1 MPIVSKYY
9 FKVVLDFN
17 NYDNDNNNNT
27 NTNNNN
33 TNNNNDD
40 KFSYFHC
47 KQARSGKE
55 DVGKL
60 YAAHSEEYS
69 TDGSI
74 EFP

>member
-1 MPIVSKYY
+1 MPLVSKYY

-27 NTNNNN
+27 NNNNTNTNNNNAN

-47 KQARSGKE
+47 KLARSGKQARSGC
-55 DVGKL
+55 GK
-60 YAAHSEEYS
+60 
-69 TDGSI
+69 TIRGT
-74 EFP
+74 

>member
-1 MPIVSKYY
+1 MLIVSKYY

-17 NYDNDNNNNT
+17 NYDNNNSDNNNNS
-27 NTNNNN
+27 
-33 TNNNNDD
+33 NNNNDD
-40 KFSYFHC
+40 NKFSYFHC

-60 YAAHSEEYS
+60 YAARSEEYYS

-74 EFP
+74 EFS

>member
-33 TNNNNDD
+33 TNTNNNNDD

-47 KQARSGKE
+47 KQARSDKQARSGCGKTIR
-55 DVGKL
+55 G
-60 YAAHSEEYS
+60 
-69 TDGSI
+69 T
-74 EFP
+74 